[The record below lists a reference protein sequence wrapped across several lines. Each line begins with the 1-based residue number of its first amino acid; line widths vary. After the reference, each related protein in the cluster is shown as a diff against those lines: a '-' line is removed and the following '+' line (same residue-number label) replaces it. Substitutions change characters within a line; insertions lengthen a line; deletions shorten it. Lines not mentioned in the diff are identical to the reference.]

1 MVVEKGYK
9 HTDIGIIPE
18 DWNELR
24 LNEVVNLMTNG
35 FVGTAKTHYTELSNG
50 ILYIQGYNVME
61 NSFNFHG
68 IKYVTLEF
76 HNKNQKSCL
85 REGDLLT
92 VQTGD
97 VGLTTIVP
105 RELEGSNCHALIISR
120 FKKSHVYS
128 KFVSFYFNSNQGRS
142 RLKLIE
148 TGTTMKH
155 LNVGDML
162 QFKIPLPPLPEQT
175 AIANALSDMDALI
188 AQTEKLIEKKKAIKQ
203 GVMQEL
209 LKPKEGWVTKKLG
222 EVCEIKKG
230 QLITD
235 STRVN
240 GDIPV
245 IAGGKTPAYYH
256 NKSNRSGKTI
266 TISGSGAS
274 AGYVSFHDYPIFASD
289 CSTISNSS
297 KYNVEFIF
305 YWLQLNQSL
314 IFSLQTGG
322 AQPHI
327 HPSDLN
333 PLDLSL
339 PPIED
344 QDRIAIIFRDLQT
357 DINILETK
365 HQKLKHQKQGMMQAL
380 LTGKIRLI

>member
-1 MVVEKGYK
+1 MVVEKGFK
-9 HTDIGIIPE
+9 HTNFGEVPIEWEVRKLGKIAVIKDGTHQTPKYFESGIPFYSVENVTSNDFNNTKFISELEHNFLTRHFRIEKGDVLMTRIGSIGDCKYV
-18 DWNELR
+18 DWNPNASFYVSLA
-24 LNEVVNLMTNG
+24 LLKFDNPHI
-35 FVGTAKTHYTELSNG
+35 AKYFYHFSQSN
-50 ILYIQGYNVME
+50 I
-61 NSFNFHG
+61 
-68 IKYVTLEF
+68 
-76 HNKNQKSCL
+76 
-85 REGDLLT
+85 
-92 VQTGD
+92 
-97 VGLTTIVP
+97 
-105 RELEGSNCHALIISR
+105 
-120 FKKSHVYS
+120 FKKEIEL
-128 KFVSFYFNSNQGRS
+128 NS
-142 RLKLIE
+142 
-148 TGTTMKH
+148 
-155 LNVGDML
+155 L
-162 QFKIPLPPLPEQT
+162 QHAVPKKINLGNISIVRILLPNTEIEQT

-188 AQTEKLIEKKKAIKQ
+188 AQTENLIAKKKAIKQ

-333 PLDLSL
+333 PLDISL
-339 PPIED
+339 PIIED
-344 QDRIAIIFRDLQT
+344 QDQIAIIFRDLQS

-365 HQKLKHQKQGMMQAL
+365 LNKLKHQKQGMMQAL